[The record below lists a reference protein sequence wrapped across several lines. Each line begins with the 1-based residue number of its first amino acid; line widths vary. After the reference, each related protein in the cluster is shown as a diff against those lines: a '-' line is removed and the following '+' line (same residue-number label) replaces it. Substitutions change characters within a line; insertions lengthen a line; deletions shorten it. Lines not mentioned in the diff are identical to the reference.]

1 MSGRLSEAAEQ
12 EREAGAE
19 DSGRGCWVMVSLEI
33 LGEAEVRSL
42 AVVRPITERSSGD
55 EDILVIVRG
64 ALRDV

>member
-12 EREAGAE
+12 EREVGAE

-33 LGEAEVRSL
+33 LGEAAVRSL
-42 AVVRPITERSSGD
+42 AAVRPITERISGD
-55 EDILVIVRG
+55 DDILVIVRG